1 MSFDSLLNFVWQMK
15 RNMMLVRVSEFAPM
29 DLSKLSHVDS
39 LIYLESGIRS
49 CHRINF
55 EL

>member
-1 MSFDSLLNFVWQMK
+1 
-15 RNMMLVRVSEFAPM
+15 MLVCVSEFAPM

-49 CHRINF
+49 CRRINF
-55 EL
+55 EFDALSAPGLKDDSSE